1 MKLNG
6 LTLSNPNPK
15 IIQMLTRL
23 AINNPGV
30 QGRFK
35 MSAGIVYRKHLV
47 ATGMNSY
54 KTHPLMNEWGK
65 NEDSIHLHAEID
77 AIKNALRLIDQNQL
91 SKCDLYIVRVKRKSS
106 KDRAFVHG
114 LAKPCP
120 GCCRAIANFNLRNV
134 FYTEDTELDEC
145 EVALYE
151 NRPYNTKTM

>member
-23 AINNPGV
+23 AVNNPGV

-120 GCCRAIANFNLRNV
+120 GCRRAIANFNLRNV

-151 NRPYNTKTM
+151 NRPYNNKTM